1 MITTAVHSTSYF
13 LDVYISHLKSCSDTD
28 PWSPSLVTIT
38 IRCSPRGH
46 ATCPGLTLRRL
57 CLPEKLLVSVTPA
70 SCHAAVT
77 QLSQAVTGS
86 LDCVC
91 AGNPSHNCAGCSP
104 THLCRPALLADHL
117 WAILAALWHPLP
129 WYLPDCWTKTW
140 LDLSIKLRVLET
152 SHFRQ
157 ASRNRRTHFVFHS
170 SEVMRSSLVCV
181 PSVPCDGE
189 IGLVSLWVVNKG
201 SNTLLKMLSLF
212 FLCL

>member
-1 MITTAVHSTSYF
+1 MQPPWSRNLPRSHSTQT
-13 LDVYISHLKSCSDTD
+13 LP
-28 PWSPSLVTIT
+28 PWEAVGV
-38 IRCSPRGH
+38 CH
-46 ATCPGLTLRRL
+46 PGQLSR
-57 CLPEKLLVSVTPA
+57 
-70 SCHAAVT
+70 SCHK
-77 QLSQAVTGS
+77 LSQAVTGS

-181 PSVPCDGE
+181 PSVPCDWE
-189 IGLVSLWVVNKG
+189 IRLVSLWVVNKG
-201 SNTLLKMLSLF
+201 SNTLLNSSFLF
-212 FLCL
+212 LTNNLTNNFSITNHKVHIPLLVE